1 MQASP
6 FIQYGHF
13 THKGNSRAENQDAVL
28 CAPHHGL
35 WVVADGMGGHAHGQ
49 YASQT
54 IIRTIA
60 QITEQLPASTKP
72 IDLLSNALAHANRD
86 ILNHAHSLGPN
97 QIVGS
102 TVVILFLHE
111 DQYHILWA
119 GDSRCYLLR
128 EETLSALT
136 QDHADPYAN
145 NVLTNAVGVNP
156 DLVIDYQNG
165 ILYEEDYFLLC
176 SDGLYNIFDDRKLET
191 KLRQSSPPR
200 THCEGLLSQALKT
213 GANDNLSAILIK
225 IGMAT
230 ET

>member
-1 MQASP
+1 MQAPP

-13 THKGNSRAENQDAVL
+13 THKGTSRAENQDAVL

-72 IDLLSNALAHANRD
+72 IDLLSEALAHANRD

-136 QDHADPYAN
+136 QDHADPHAN

-156 DLVIDYQNG
+156 DLMIDYQNG

-191 KLRQSSPPR
+191 ELRQSTPPL

-230 ET
+230 EP